1 MLKVRT
7 TTEAKKKFLEL
18 LKEAEENPILITRK
32 GKPSVVVLNAELYE
46 SIMETIKFYAYPEM
60 AQALEKWRK
69 SGQRS

>member
-32 GKPSVVVLNAELYE
+32 GRPSVVVLNAELYE
-46 SIMETIKFYAYPEM
+46 SIMETIKFYAYPEI
-60 AQALEKWRK
+60 AQALEKWK
-69 SGQRS
+69 E